1 MGTNT
6 HGLVDRVLHCLTY
19 KWNDQ
24 QPFWVNTFKCKFK
37 IRVYNSRGEIVLIY
51 ISLFSSLEGF
61 KQQGRNLAFYCTCG
75 KLDGTCLLILMFSI
89 ILNLSI
95 KITANDSKTVCFFF
109 IKKYLYLYVIYRFSP

>member
-24 QPFWVNTFKCKFK
+24 QPFWVNIFKSKFK
-37 IRVYNSRGEIVLIY
+37 TRVYNSRGEIVLIY

-75 KLDGTCLLILMFSI
+75 KLDM
-89 ILNLSI
+89 
-95 KITANDSKTVCFFF
+95 VHV
-109 IKKYLYLYVIYRFSP
+109 Y

>member
-6 HGLVDRVLHCLTY
+6 HGLVNRVLHCLTY

-24 QPFWVNTFKCKFK
+24 QPFWVNIFKSKFK
-37 IRVYNSRGEIVLIY
+37 TRVYNSRGEIVLIY

-89 ILNLSI
+89 ILEFEHQNYR
-95 KITANDSKTVCFFF
+95 KRFQDSLFF